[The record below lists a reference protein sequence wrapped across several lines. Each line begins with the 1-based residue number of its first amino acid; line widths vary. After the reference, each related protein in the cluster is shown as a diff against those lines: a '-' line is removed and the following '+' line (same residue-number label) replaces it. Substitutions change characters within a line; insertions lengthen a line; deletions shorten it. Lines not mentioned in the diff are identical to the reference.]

1 MKVCGFT
8 IVKNAVR
15 FDYPV
20 TEAIE
25 SILPLC
31 DKVIVAVG
39 DSDDGTRE
47 LIASIGDDKIE
58 IIDTVWDPALKEG
71 GKVLAAETNKALD
84 AIPPEY
90 DWCFY
95 IQADEVVHER
105 FHPAIRASMQEHL
118 GNPAVDGLI
127 FRYRHFY
134 GTYDYVADSRRW
146 YRYEIR
152 IVRNDASIR
161 SWNDAQGFRR
171 RDGSKLTAAQTGAEM
186 YHYGWVRPPKLM
198 KDKVEGAK
206 EYWAADS
213 KHIRTMDRPEEEYL
227 YEQNYDSLKRFE
239 GTHPAVMRERLERLN
254 WHPELSTSRKRLN
267 LRYRL
272 LYWVERTT
280 GVRLFENRHFV
291 EHKHSRHDRRN
302 AAADEQ

>member
-20 TEAIE
+20 VEAIQ

-31 DKVIVAVG
+31 DKVIVTVG
-39 DSDDGTRE
+39 DSDDGTRD
-47 LIASIGDDKIE
+47 LIASIADKKIE
-58 IIDTVWDPALKEG
+58 ILDTVWDPALKEG
-71 GKVLAAETNKALD
+71 GRVLAAETNKALD

-95 IQADEVVHER
+95 IQADEVLHER
-105 FHPAIRASMQEHL
+105 FHPAIRAAMEDYL
-118 GNPAVDGLI
+118 GNRAVDGLL

-152 IVRNDASIR
+152 IVRNDSSIR

-171 RDGSKLTAAQTGAEM
+171 KDGSKLTAAQSGGEM

-198 KDKVEGAK
+198 KDKVDGAK
-206 EYWAADS
+206 QYWSPDS

-227 YEQNYDSLKRFE
+227 YEQSYDSLSRFE
-239 GTHPAVMRERLERLN
+239 GTHPGVMRRRLEKLN
-254 WHPELSTSRKRLN
+254 WHPELSTQRKRLS

-272 LYWVERTT
+272 LYWIERMT
-280 GVRLFENRHFV
+280 GVRLFENRHFI
-291 EHKHSRHDRRN
+291 KYRG
-302 AAADEQ
+302 

>member
-31 DKVIVAVG
+31 DRVIVAVG

-47 LIASIGDDKIE
+47 LIDSIGNRKIE
-58 IIDTVWDPALKEG
+58 ILDTVWDPALKEG

-90 DWCFY
+90 DWCLY

-105 FHPAIRASMQEHL
+105 FYPAIRAAMLEHL
-118 GNPAVDGLI
+118 DNPAVDGLT

-146 YRYEIR
+146 YRYEVR
-152 IVRNDASIR
+152 IVRKNRSIR
-161 SWNDAQGFRR
+161 SWNDAQGFRWQ
-171 RDGSKLTAAQTGAEM
+171 DGRKLTAAQTGAEM

-206 EYWAADS
+206 AYWSADS
-213 KHIRTMDRPEEEYL
+213 KHIRTMDRPDEEYL
-227 YEQNYDSLKRFE
+227 YEQNYDSLRRFE
-239 GTHPAVMRERLERLN
+239 GSHPAVMQERLERLN
-254 WHPELSTSRKRLN
+254 WHPQLSVTRKRLGF
-267 LRYRL
+267 RYRL

-280 GVRLFENRHFV
+280 GIRLFENRHFIAY
-291 EHKHSRHDRRN
+291 RGGRP
-302 AAADEQ
+302 

>member
-1 MKVCGFT
+1 VKVCGFT
-8 IVKNAVR
+8 IVRNAVR
-15 FDYPV
+15 FDYPIV
-20 TEAIE
+20 EAIA

-31 DKVIVAVG
+31 DRFIVAVG

-47 LIASIGDDKIE
+47 LIAAIGDARIE
-58 IIDTVWDPALKEG
+58 ILDTVWDPALKEG

-84 AIPPEY
+84 AIPPDY

-105 FHPAIRASMQEHL
+105 YLPAIRSAMENYL
-118 GNPAVDGLI
+118 KNPEVEGLL

-146 YRYEIR
+146 YRHEIR
-152 IVRNDASIR
+152 IIRNDPSIR

-171 RDGSKLTAAQTGAEM
+171 RDGSKLTAAQSGAEM
-186 YHYGWVRPPKLM
+186 YHYGWVRPPRMM

-206 EYWAADS
+206 AFWSPDS
-213 KHIRTMDRPEEEYL
+213 KHIRTMDRPDEEFR
-227 YEQNYDSLKRFE
+227 YEQNYDSLSRFE
-239 GTHPAVMRERLERLN
+239 GSHPQVMHKRLHELD
-254 WHPELSTSRKRLN
+254 WHPELSTRHKRLSF
-267 LRYRL
+267 RYQL
-272 LYWVERTT
+272 LYWVEKTT

-291 EHKHSRHDRRN
+291 EYRK
-302 AAADEQ
+302 

>member
-31 DKVIVAVG
+31 DRVIVAVG

-47 LIASIGDDKIE
+47 LIDSIGNQKIG
-58 IIDTVWDPALKEG
+58 ILDTVWDPGLKEG
-71 GKVLAAETNKALD
+71 GRVLAAETNKALD

-105 FHPAIRASMQEHL
+105 FYPAIRAAMQEHL
-118 GNPAVDGLI
+118 DNPAIDGLV

-146 YRYEIR
+146 YRYEVR
-152 IVRNDASIR
+152 IVRNNRSIR
-161 SWNDAQGFRR
+161 SWNDAQGFRWQ
-171 RDGSKLTAAQTGAEM
+171 DGRKLTAAQTGAEM

-198 KDKVEGAK
+198 KDKVDGAK
-206 EYWAADS
+206 AYWSVDS
-213 KHIRTMDRPEEEYL
+213 KHIRTMDRPGEEYL
-227 YEQNYDSLKRFE
+227 YEQNYDSLRRFE
-239 GTHPAVMRERLERLN
+239 SSHPAVMRERLERLN
-254 WHPELSTSRKRLN
+254 WHPQLSATRKRLGFG
-267 LRYRL
+267 YRL
-272 LYWVERTT
+272 LYWVERRT
-280 GVRLFENRHFV
+280 GVRLFENRHFIAY
-291 EHKHSRHDRRN
+291 KGGRP
-302 AAADEQ
+302 

>member
-31 DKVIVAVG
+31 DRVIVAVG
-39 DSDDGTRE
+39 DSDDGTRG
-47 LIASIGDDKIE
+47 LVDSIGNEKIE
-58 IIDTVWDPALKEG
+58 ILDTVWDPALKEG
-71 GKVLAAETNKALD
+71 GRVLAAETNKALD

-105 FHPAIRASMQEHL
+105 FYPAIRAAMQEHL
-118 GNPAVDGLI
+118 DNPAIDGLV

-152 IVRNDASIR
+152 IVRNNRSIR
-161 SWNDAQGFRR
+161 SWNDAQGFRWQ
-171 RDGSKLTAAQTGAEM
+171 DGRKLTAVQTGAEM

-206 EYWAADS
+206 AYWSADS
-213 KHIRTMDRPEEEYL
+213 KHIRTMDRPGEEYL
-227 YEQNYDSLKRFE
+227 YEQNYDSLRRFE
-239 GTHPAVMRERLERLN
+239 GSHPAVMRERLERLN
-254 WHPELSTSRKRLN
+254 WHPQLSATRKRLGFG
-267 LRYRL
+267 YRL
-272 LYWVERTT
+272 LYWVERRT
-280 GVRLFENRHFV
+280 GVRLFENRHFI
-291 EHKHSRHDRRN
+291 EYKGDRP
-302 AAADEQ
+302 

>member
-31 DKVIVAVG
+31 DRFIVAVG

-47 LIASIGDDKIE
+47 LIDSIGDRKIE
-58 IIDTVWDPALKEG
+58 ILDTVWDPALKEG
-71 GKVLAAETNKALD
+71 GRVLAAETNKALD

-105 FHPAIRASMQEHL
+105 FYPAIRAAMQEHL
-118 GNPAVDGLI
+118 DNPAVAGLV

-152 IVRNDASIR
+152 IVRNNRSIR
-161 SWNDAQGFRR
+161 SWNDAQGFRWQ
-171 RDGSKLTAAQTGAEM
+171 DGRKLTAAQTGAEM
-186 YHYGWVRPPKLM
+186 YHYGWVRPPKVM

-206 EYWAADS
+206 AYWSADS
-213 KHIRTMDRPEEEYL
+213 KHIRTMDRPGEQYQ
-227 YEQNYDSLKRFE
+227 YEQNYDSLRRFE
-239 GTHPAVMRERLERLN
+239 GSHPAVMRERLERLN
-254 WHPELSTSRKRLN
+254 WHPQLSATRKRLGFG
-267 LRYRL
+267 YRL

-280 GVRLFENRHFV
+280 GARLFENRHFIPY
-291 EHKHSRHDRRN
+291 RGGRP
-302 AAADEQ
+302 